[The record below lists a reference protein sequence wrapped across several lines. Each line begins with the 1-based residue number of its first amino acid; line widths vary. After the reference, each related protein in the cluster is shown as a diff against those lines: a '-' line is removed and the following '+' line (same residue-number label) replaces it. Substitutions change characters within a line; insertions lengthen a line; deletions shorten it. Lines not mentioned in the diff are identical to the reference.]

1 MFYRHKYGVVNV
13 NFVQRKWSVRID
25 SPFTFGEGDVY
36 TTKLNMDTANMIAD
50 ALGDCGFVKDTK
62 ISTNYDYDEDEY
74 DVNYVVALTDRY
86 LIYFDDN
93 GKVSFVAR

>member
-1 MFYRHKYGVVNV
+1 MYYVHKYGLVYV
-13 NFVQRKWSVRID
+13 NFVQKVWSVRID
-25 SPFTFGEGDVY
+25 SPFTFGDGDVY
-36 TTKLNMDTANMIAD
+36 TTKLNMDTAIMLED
-50 ALGDCGFVKDTK
+50 AVRDYGFVKDTK

-93 GKVSFVAR
+93 GKVSLVAR